1 MKIASVEAGIYAS
14 PEGLIQQAFEICFA
28 AAERKIDYLVF
39 PELSLHGVAQ
49 SAAEAEALADQLAED
64 SWEQLS
70 DLVNELELTVVLGHY
85 ARNARGKIV
94 NRASTLAPGGAR
106 WHYDKIHLFDALGSQ
121 ESLIVQAG
129 SPDGD
134 KLDPHFLGTLPV
146 SNATCFDI
154 RFPELF
160 IDLASRGAQ
169 IVSIGAA
176 WFDGPNKA
184 EQLEVL
190 VRARALDAGL
200 VLALACAKGAP
211 FTGRSGIWGPD
222 GALLSSFEDYSFGGL
237 ATAEIKDEF
246 VDAIRNSLPLA
257 TLRRLDSP

>member
-1 MKIASVEAGIYAS
+1 VKIASAEASIDAS
-14 PEGLIQQAFEICFA
+14 AEDLIQQTFEICFA
-28 AAERKIDYLVF
+28 AAERKVDYLVF
-39 PELSLHGVAQ
+39 PELCLHGVAQ
-49 SAAEAEALADQLAED
+49 SATEAEALADHLADD

-70 DLVNELELTVVLGHY
+70 DLVNELALTVVLGHY
-85 ARNARGKIV
+85 ARNVQGKIV

-106 WHYDKIHLFDALGSQ
+106 WHYDKIHLFDAFGSR
-121 ESLIVQAG
+121 ESQVVHAG
-129 SPDGD
+129 KGD
-134 KLDPHFLGTLPV
+134 AENLETHFLGSLRIA
-146 SNATCFDI
+146 NATCFDI

-169 IVSIGAA
+169 IVALGAA

-190 VRARALDAGL
+190 ARARALDAGL
-200 VLALACAKGAP
+200 VLALACAKGAA

-237 ATAEIKDEF
+237 ATAEIEDKF

-257 TLRRLDSP
+257 TLRRLDTP